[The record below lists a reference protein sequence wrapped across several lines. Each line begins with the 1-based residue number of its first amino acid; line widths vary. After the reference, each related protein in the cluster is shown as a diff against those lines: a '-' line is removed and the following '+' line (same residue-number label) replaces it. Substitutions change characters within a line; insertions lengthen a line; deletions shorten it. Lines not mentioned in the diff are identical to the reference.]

1 MTNTVCSTSIV
12 FVASDSANEA
22 DLVEKLLRDEYE
34 NVFIHTDPEGAAR
47 EFDQLKP
54 DVLVLAFNGLERLER
69 FYLGL
74 FRLSEVIHQQPHR
87 TVILCHK
94 DEVKAAYA
102 LCRKGLFDD
111 YVLFWPLPQDSPR
124 LLMAVRHALRD
135 LAVLRID
142 DACGPT
148 VADFASE
155 ARRLANLEAVLG
167 RQMELGGK
175 HIEEIRKAIAQTE
188 QDVGASLDRLS
199 QQLFQGFGTKL
210 DGEAGNE
217 LEDEIHQLKSEE
229 IRDDFRVA
237 DESIEPLSQWVD
249 GLKHECDPHLKSIRT
264 MSTMV
269 DQVRPVVLVVDDD
282 VFQHKIVKKILE
294 AENYHVLC
302 AVGGIE
308 ALAMMHQRLPDVI
321 LMDFVMPEM
330 NGVEVIRK
338 LKAVPKFA
346 AIPIIMITGK
356 GEKAVVTEAI
366 TAGAIDFVVKPYN
379 REKLT
384 TKVSRVLAGKEGDL

>member
-1 MTNTVCSTSIV
+1 MSTTICSTSII
-12 FVASDSANEA
+12 FIASDSANEA
-22 DLVEKLLRDEYE
+22 SLVEKLLRDEYE
-34 NVFIHTDPEGAAR
+34 NVFIHTDPDGAAK

-54 DVLVLAFNGLERLER
+54 DVLVLVFNDLERLER

-94 DEVKAAYA
+94 EEVRAAYE

-124 LLMAVRHALRD
+124 LLMAVHHALRE
-135 LAVLRID
+135 LTAHHGD
-142 DACGPT
+142 DASGPT

-155 ARRLANLEAVLG
+155 ARRLANLEAVLA

-188 QDVGASLDRLS
+188 HDVGSSLDRLS
-199 QQLFQGFGTKL
+199 QQLFQGLGAKL
-210 DGEAGNE
+210 GVEESGQ
-217 LEDEIHQLKSEE
+217 LEKEIGQLKSDE
-229 IRDDFRVA
+229 IRDDFRAA

-249 GLKHECDPHLKSIRT
+249 ELKQECDPHMGSIRA
-264 MSTMV
+264 MNTMV
-269 DQVRPVVLVVDDD
+269 DQVPSIVLVVDDD

-294 AENYHVLC
+294 GENYRVLC
-302 AVGGIE
+302 AASGIE
-308 ALAMMHQRLPDVI
+308 ALGMMHQRLPDVI

-330 NGVEVIRK
+330 NGAEVIRK

-346 AIPIIMITGK
+346 TIPIIMITGK
-356 GEKAVVTEAI
+356 GEKSVVTEAI
-366 TAGAIDFVVKPYN
+366 QAGAIDFVVKPYD
-379 REKLT
+379 REKLI
-384 TKVSRVLAGKEGDL
+384 TKVTHAIAGKKGDL